1 MVELLATYQMDW
13 LTLDTEHGAIDKDML
28 EHMVRAMKGT
38 EVVPIVRVGGND
50 PVLIKRALDRGAFGI
65 IVPLVNT
72 PEQARAVV
80 ADAEYPPDGIRGVAG
95 TRANRFGLDLAD
107 YFTQWNSQVLV
118 ICQIET
124 VEALQNI
131 EGIARCR
138 ASTCCSSG
146 PTISPPRSTASAS
159 SIDRISRAAVDR
171 ILKATRQHRIA
182 AGYMASSTEEV
193 LERVNQG
200 FGFVSNG
207 TDARMLA
214 AGATASYAKI
224 KAGLAERVPA
234 YRIAGGQ
241 AVNAAIIPALARR
254 LAITRQRLARP
265 GPAPTR
271 RASSRSCATWAAYS
285 SIPSARSRGPFAGLM
300 EPAGPV

>member
-1 MVELLATYQMDW
+1 MTLHNAVKERLSKGLPTVGQWVSLPVPAIVELLATYQMDW
-13 LTLDTEHGAIDKDML
+13 LTLDTEHGAIDTDML

-72 PEQARAVV
+72 PEQARAAV
-80 ADAEYPPDGIRGVAG
+80 AAAKYPPDGIRGVAG
-95 TRANRFGLDLAD
+95 TRVNRFGLDLAD
-107 YFTQWNSQVLV
+107 YFAQWNSQVLV

-124 VEALQNI
+124 VEALQNV
-131 EGIARCR
+131 EAIA
-138 ASTCCSSG
+138 AVPGVDVLFIG
-146 PTISPPRSTASAS
+146 PNDLSAALNGFRQF
-159 SIDRISRAAVDR
+159 DRPEFKNAVDR

-193 LERVNQG
+193 LERIDQG

-214 AGATASYAKI
+214 AGATASYTKI

-234 YRIAGGQ
+234 YRIAGG
-241 AVNAAIIPALARR
+241 
-254 LAITRQRLARP
+254 
-265 GPAPTR
+265 
-271 RASSRSCATWAAYS
+271 S
-285 SIPSARSRGPFAGLM
+285 
-300 EPAGPV
+300 